1 MEKFFFVG
9 RDVLSTVLV
18 SSLVALFAAATLTAF
33 TSVARASDG
42 FIEMP
47 TGTPNF
53 VGLGVGGYPDYI
65 GSDDYSV
72 GVAPVARIS
81 LGGERFAQLFATDLK
96 VNLINHRNWRLGPE
110 LLYRFGRKDVDDPI
124 VDKMNEID
132 GSLDLGLSGGYT
144 WIDPQESRKRVGID
158 AWGLWDVSGVHEG
171 AAAGARVFGMYPVA
185 QPVTLAAGAAMTW
198 GSDNYMD
205 TYFGVSSPDSIKS
218 GLPVFAA
225 SSGMRDARGWLV
237 GMFHFNRNWHLA
249 GGVTYSRLL
258 GDAADS
264 PVVSE
269 RGSENQWVFGVGL
282 LYGW

>member
-1 MEKFFFVG
+1 
-9 RDVLSTVLV
+9 
-18 SSLVALFAAATLTAF
+18 
-33 TSVARASDG
+33 
-42 FIEMP
+42 
-47 TGTPNF
+47 
-53 VGLGVGGYPDYI
+53 
-65 GSDDYSV
+65 
-72 GVAPVARIS
+72 
-81 LGGERFAQLFATDLK
+81 
-96 VNLINHRNWRLGPE
+96 
-110 LLYRFGRKDVDDPI
+110 
-124 VDKMNEID
+124 
-132 GSLDLGLSGGYT
+132 
-144 WIDPQESRKRVGID
+144 
-158 AWGLWDVSGVHEG
+158 
-171 AAAGARVFGMYPVA
+171 
-185 QPVTLAAGAAMTW
+185 MTW